1 MYSFYSDLR
10 WAQDVA
16 QPKLAQR
23 IAVNDYFGAF
33 ELASEM
39 EERLGE
45 TPALDPVWRAISA
58 NANFETEPPGPW
70 CRSYATTTQMRPG
83 PRLEPRLSP
92 RAGSIDRYLGP
103 VRDSSQG
110 DSVSH

>member
-58 NANFETEPPGPW
+58 NANFETEPPGAMVSFRRYDDADAPW
-70 CRSYATTTQMRPG
+70 TQVGTTSVAPG
-83 PRLEPRLSP
+83 RQHGSLPGASP
-92 RAGSIDRYLGP
+92 R
-103 VRDSSQG
+103 
-110 DSVSH
+110 